1 MLRESPKHPLARTLF
16 ALCAV
21 IFASCLAAASD
32 GAWTSRA
39 CVDVG
44 GATSLGGATNF
55 DFLVL
60 ASIADSPRF
69 LAMAGYRSMAMQRT
83 ELGSGADSKAT
94 SRRAVAQCIDH
105 GAAPYGPVPL
115 IFAAAGLNFIVT
127 GSATQ

>member
-16 ALCAV
+16 VLCAV

-32 GAWTSRA
+32 GASNSRA
-39 CVDVG
+39 C
-44 GATSLGGATNF
+44 ARFGGATNF

-69 LAMAGYRSMAMQRT
+69 LAMAGYRSMAIQRA
-83 ELGSGADSKAT
+83 ELGSGADSKAS

-105 GAAPYGPVPL
+105 GAAAYGPVPL
-115 IFAAAGLNFIVT
+115 VFAAAGPNSIVP